1 LEIITVNSSKF
12 DPKLG
17 KKFQNFEITT
27 LKELE
32 EKNYCKFE
40 KKLTKNWIFF
50 AKLLKHTLFFSIGLT
65 KFNKFSER
73 FAKFLISQKEKQWSL
88 RSHLK

>member
-1 LEIITVNSSKF
+1 MTKILEIITANSSKF

-50 AKLLKHTLFFSIGLT
+50 CQTLETHPFFFYWLD
-65 KFNKFSER
+65 
-73 FAKFLISQKEKQWSL
+73 
-88 RSHLK
+88 